1 VGLITWE
8 VPSHGACRGLISDA
22 SGDDEIERRTSM
34 ATVRLEARAL
44 GARSGASRRRTPPQG
59 GSH

>member
-1 VGLITWE
+1 MATHE
-8 VPSHGACRGLISDA
+8 CDDDAYGASRGLISNA

-34 ATVRLEARAL
+34 ARVRLEARAL

-59 GSH
+59 VAR